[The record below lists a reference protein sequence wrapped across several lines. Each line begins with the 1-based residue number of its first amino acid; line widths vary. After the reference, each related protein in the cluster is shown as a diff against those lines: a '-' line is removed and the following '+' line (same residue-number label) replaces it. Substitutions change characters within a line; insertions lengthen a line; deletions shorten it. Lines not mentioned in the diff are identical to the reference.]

1 MLKILHFSD
10 AHIDMANFG
19 KLDVATGLPMRVM
32 DFLKSLDEII
42 DTAINEKVDAVIF
55 SGDAYKD
62 RSPLPTH
69 AREWGRRIM
78 RLSHAKIPT
87 ILLTGNHDSSPTVS
101 RAHAIHEFST
111 LEVPYIHVVDKPCVL
126 TPDDLDGLPLQ
137 VIGLPW
143 VFRSGRMASL
153 GVSAELD
160 QDVDIIEE
168 LEVGLTKFLR
178 GSLDGMAN
186 PELPVILAAHASIA
200 GAVMGNERSIMLGK
214 DLVLPGGLVKD
225 KRLSYVALGHIH
237 KAQDLNEGL
246 QPPVIY
252 PGSIERV
259 DFGEVRDE
267 KFFVIAHIEK
277 GKDTTVEWRQL
288 KHIRPFIDLSVN
300 LTSTQDVTQ
309 TLLQTL
315 PNKAQMA
322 DAIIR
327 LVVNYPRELETMIDE
342 KTIRASTE
350 GAFEFYL
357 VKRPQFG
364 SRVRL
369 PNGRETSTMS
379 SMELLGEY
387 WKAGHVVPN
396 NQEQLNAL
404 AKKVIDTVEGG
415 TPE

>member
-19 KLDVATGLPMRVM
+19 KLDVITGLPMRVM
-32 DFLKSLDEII
+32 DFLRSLDEII

-87 ILLTGNHDSSPTVS
+87 ILLTGNHDSSPTAS

-111 LEVPYIHVVDKPCVL
+111 LEVPYIHVVDKPYVL

-153 GVSAELD
+153 GVNAGEEHD
-160 QDVDIIEE
+160 TDITEE
-168 LEVGLTKFLR
+168 LELSLTKFIK
-178 GSLDGMAN
+178 GSLETRID
-186 PELPVILAAHASIA
+186 PKLPVVLAAHVSIA
-200 GAVMGNERSIMLGK
+200 GAMLGNERSIMLGK
-214 DLVLPGGLVKD
+214 DLVLPAGLVKD
-225 KRLSYVALGHIH
+225 QRLSYVALGHIH
-237 KAQDLNEGL
+237 KAQDLNEGA
-246 QPPVIY
+246 QPPVVY

-277 GKDTTVEWRQL
+277 GKDTKVEWRKL
-288 KHIRPFIDLSVN
+288 KHIRPFIDLNVDLQSD
-300 LTSTQDVTQ
+300 QDVTE
-309 TLLQTL
+309 TILKAL
-315 PNKAQMA
+315 PSKEEMA
-322 DAIIR
+322 NAIMR
-327 LVVNYPRELETMIDE
+327 LVINYPRELETMIDE
-342 KTIRASTE
+342 KTIRTSIE
-350 GAFEFYL
+350 GTFEFYL

-369 PNGRETSTMS
+369 PNGRETSSMT

-387 WKAGHVVPN
+387 WKTGHVEPE
-396 NQEQLNAL
+396 NQERLNIL
-404 AKKVIDTVEGG
+404 AKRVIDLVEGG
-415 TPE
+415 TSE

>member
-19 KLDVATGLPMRVM
+19 KFDTVSGLPMRVM

-87 ILLTGNHDSSPTVS
+87 ILLTGNHDSSPTAS

-126 TPDDLDGLPLQ
+126 TPTDLDGVQVQ

-160 QDVDIIEE
+160 QDIDIDEE
-168 LEVGLTKFLR
+168 LEVGLTKFLK

-186 PELPVILAAHASIA
+186 PDLPVILAAHTSIA

-237 KAQDLNEGL
+237 KAQDLNEGA

-277 GKDTTVEWRQL
+277 GKDTMVEWRKL
-288 KHIRPFIDLSVN
+288 KHIRPFIDLNVDLQSD
-300 LTSTQDVTQ
+300 QDVTE
-309 TLLQTL
+309 TILKAL
-315 PNKAQMA
+315 PPKEEMA
-322 DAIIR
+322 NAIMR

-342 KTIRASTE
+342 KTIRARTE

-369 PNGRETSTMS
+369 PDGRETSTMT

-387 WKAGHVVPN
+387 WKAGHVVPE